1 MTAEYSPVQQ
11 LTKVYADQANS
22 PDDLAQPTGRNLDIM
37 GDSTTTGDNRV
48 AVGAR
53 EARTYAGVTGF
64 CDIQPANN
72 AQKIQTEVSKD
83 IVEVEDRD
91 IATIK
96 RNKHGNT
103 DPSIE
108 ERAPGDDESRQ
119 QSVDEYC
126 VALPDSTSLAHPVSP
141 PPKSREGNRESS
153 SQPKLTVTTAN
164 RGSRSQSHQRSP
176 LRPQNSHVGKRK
188 FPANTTSNESSDD
201 SDDSDDGDNMESRTK
216 PQGRKPTSLS
226 TKQARRSSTCVAP
239 ARAAYSESLTLST
252 ADASGFEMPEKQA
265 FPTSLQD
272 TETIAVRGFLTREI
286 FLSRVVYSFTFEEQ
300 REQSDSRDRA
310 NVPIASDNEICKES
324 SKKRKT
330 RKIKAYNATTGTR
343 LLREDDRLLIELKEK
358 GDLSWNQIAEH
369 FPGRS
374 KGALQ
379 VRYCTRLKNRTAH
392 GSGQTTRT
400 QKRPVARRDPSR
412 VPVADGYHRQVST
425 YPVPQLRSMTVES
438 PDPNNLPRKRYGPPR
453 ARRAIDRYSP
463 I

>member
-1 MTAEYSPVQQ
+1 M
-11 LTKVYADQANS
+11 YADQANS
-22 PDDLAQPTGRNLDIM
+22 PDDLAQPTGRDFDII
-37 GDSTTTGDNRV
+37 GDSTTT
-48 AVGAR
+48 A
-53 EARTYAGVTGF
+53 F
-64 CDIQPANN
+64 CDIQPTNN
-72 AQKIQTEVSKD
+72 AQNIQTEVSKD
-83 IVEVEDRD
+83 IVEVENRD

-108 ERAPGDDESRQ
+108 ERAPGDDESRR
-119 QSVDEYC
+119 QSVDESC
-126 VALPDSTSLAHPVSP
+126 VALPNSTSLAHPVSP
-141 PPKSREGNRESS
+141 PPKSREGNRAFS
-153 SQPKLTVTTAN
+153 SQPKLTVTTSN

-201 SDDSDDGDNMESRTK
+201 SDDSDDRDYMESRTK
-216 PQGRKPTSLS
+216 SQGRKPFSGS

-239 ARAAYSESLTLST
+239 ARTAYSESLPLST

-272 TETIAVRGFLTREI
+272 TETIAVRGFLTRQI
-286 FLSRVVYSFTFEEQ
+286 LLSRVVYSFTFEEQ
-300 REQSDSRDRA
+300 REQSESKDRA
-310 NVPIASDNEICKES
+310 KVPTDSDKGIRKES
-324 SKKRKT
+324 SKKSKT
-330 RKIKAYNATTGTR
+330 QKPKAYNATTGTR

-379 VRYCTRLKNRTAH
+379 VRYCTRLKNRTAR
-392 GSGQTTRT
+392 GSEQTTRT
-400 QKRPVARRDPSR
+400 QKLSVARRNPSR
-412 VPVADGYHRQVST
+412 VSVADDYRRQDST

-453 ARRAIDRYSP
+453 ARRAVDRYFP